1 MFLAAFGG
9 VTVQEK
15 HDHSALTAAIPPEFL
30 LDDMRSLR
38 DPADLVAIFIEF
50 LTGALIDDV
59 VRVREVAREALG
71 SELSPR
77 LFSKLFRHLDE
88 WVHFSWHYS
97 CKSDE
102 VILSGSHE
110 TLRLEQVW
118 SLRMNTD
125 YSWNRY
131 EFVIGNFH
139 PELIFSVVNLG
150 LEITCRECTNA
161 TR

>member
-15 HDHSALTAAIPPEFL
+15 HDPGALTSAIPPEFL

-50 LTGALIDDV
+50 LTAALVDDE

-88 WVHFSWHYS
+88 WVHFSWYCS
-97 CKSDE
+97 YNSDE
-102 VILSGSHE
+102 SILTGSRGI
-110 TLRLEQVW
+110 LRTEQVW
-118 SLRMNTD
+118 SLRMNMD
-125 YSWNRY
+125 YFWIRY
-131 EFVIGNFH
+131 EFVTGTYH
-139 PELIFSVVNLG
+139 LELIVFCS
-150 LEITCRECTNA
+150 
-161 TR
+161 

>member
-1 MFLAAFGG
+1 LTFAQDKFIQWRNLTLFLAAFGG

-15 HDHSALTAAIPPEFL
+15 HDPGALTSAIPPEFL

-50 LTGALIDDV
+50 LTAALVDDV

-88 WVHFSWHYS
+88 WVHFYGI
-97 CKSDE
+97 
-102 VILSGSHE
+102 VL
-110 TLRLEQVW
+110 T
-118 SLRMNTD
+118 
-125 YSWNRY
+125 
-131 EFVIGNFH
+131 
-139 PELIFSVVNLG
+139 NL
-150 LEITCRECTNA
+150 TKPF
-161 TR
+161 